1 MRTLKEIFDVM
12 ISLAAIMAVAL
23 LLFYTLVLL

>member
-1 MRTLKEIFDVM
+1 MRTLKEIFHVM

-23 LLFYTLVLL
+23 VLLYVLVLF

>member
-23 LLFYTLVLL
+23 LLFYTLVVF